1 MALLPLFNR
10 KHALLGCG
18 YLVNS
23 TDRHSHILYGVDD
36 GVKTKEESLAVLQY
50 MEEQGVMEIWCTPH
64 IMEDMPNSTEFLKA
78 RFQELSSEYTGKIRL
93 NLAAEY
99 MLDTVF
105 ESRLQARDLL
115 VMEDDILLVETS
127 TVAEPYNL
135 LGTMQ
140 EILGAGYRP
149 LFAHPER
156 YRFLGEKDYHKLFE
170 MGVRFQLNLG
180 SLTGYYGE
188 AARKKA
194 EYLLKNGMYWCCG
207 SDCHKLKSV
216 AHQYSLKEIS
226 KNTLKLLLCLFS
238 KTRL

>member
-10 KHALLGCG
+10 KHALLGSG

-36 GVKTKEESLAVLQY
+36 GVRTKEESLAVLQY

-78 RFQELSSEYTGKIRL
+78 RFQELSSEYTGKIGL

-105 ESRLQARDLL
+105 ESRLKARDLL

-188 AARKKA
+188 SARKKA